1 MFPTPN
7 GQVITKIGPYKEPL
21 LPSGPPP
28 LLPHHGGLHYS
39 PLAFA
44 HHANV
49 KAAMQAMGM
58 FSPNNRK
65 DHGFKFPPPPMLP
78 ETPESPAYSAADS
91 ESSVPIYLTL
101 VHSQVEVVLWPSLA

>member
-1 MFPTPN
+1 MFPAAN
-7 GQVITKIGPYKEPL
+7 GHMVKIGPYKEPL

-28 LLPHHGGLHYS
+28 LLQHHGGLNLA

-58 FSPNNRK
+58 WSPHRN
-65 DHGFKFPPPPMLP
+65 DLEFKVQPNMPQ
-78 ETPESPAYSAADS
+78 SSKQAYSVIDS
-91 ESSVPIYLTL
+91 E
-101 VHSQVEVVLWPSLA
+101 